1 MARRPVQLAPPVFN
15 KLKRM
20 GFSGQSYND
29 LVDDLIDFA
38 KENADEWESFLD
50 ARYEVEEDE

>member
-1 MARRPVQLAPPVFN
+1 MARRPIQLAITTFN
-15 KLKRM
+15 KLKKM

-38 KENADEWESFLD
+38 KEHESDFEDFLEV
-50 ARYEVEEDE
+50 RYEDEDE